1 VHASQRLRAAHLILG
16 AIGAISVWTD
26 EMPPHFHPLRMGGG
40 WAMAVFSIFGWGPYL
55 ISWFYSRTALDGLSR
70 AVNVFCSAAVIVML
84 VGAGLYQNVL
94 GFEDRPPFILIS
106 AGVTLSLLA
115 IAKLCASIWWL

>member
-1 VHASQRLRAAHLILG
+1 MHANQRLRAAHLILG
-16 AIGAISVWTD
+16 AIGAISVWTG
-26 EMPPHFHPLRMGGG
+26 ELPQLFHPLRMGGG
-40 WAMAVFSIFGWGPYL
+40 LAMAVFSIFGWGPYL
-55 ISWFYSRTALDGLSR
+55 ISWFYSRTVLDGLCR
-70 AVNVFCSAAVIVML
+70 AVNAFCAAAVVVML

-94 GFEDRPPFILIS
+94 GFADRPSSILIS